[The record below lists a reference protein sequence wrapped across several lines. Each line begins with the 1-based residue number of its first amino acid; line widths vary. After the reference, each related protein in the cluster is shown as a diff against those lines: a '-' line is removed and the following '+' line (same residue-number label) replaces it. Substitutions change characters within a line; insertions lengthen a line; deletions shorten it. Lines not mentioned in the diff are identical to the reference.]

1 MTRTGRLTRYL
12 LAELWTPTLLSI
24 ALWVSLLL
32 MNQFFLLA
40 QMGLQQNVPA
50 STLGQLLLL
59 SLPKCLL
66 LAIPMGTLLGS
77 LIAVG
82 RLSADQE
89 LLALQGAGLGP
100 AYLMRPLALHGLLF
114 TTLALTMYWVVQP
127 ASVLKIREINARMI
141 RAADLVSEIRPRV
154 FFTQIP
160 GSVVFVQEVDPK
172 RRGVLDGVLLYQND
186 VGGGNEQLIVA
197 RTATVTPDATRPSGV
212 RVDFRDGTLH
222 VFKTN
227 APDVYRPSRFQQYV
241 PPAIVPPDYLMG
253 TSGKVSRAPNDMNA
267 AELAAELREA
277 KNDPDPIIRPIRER
291 SAQLEAHAR
300 VALPFACLFFALL
313 SAPLGMTRVRAGKG
327 AGFAMSIGI
336 IVAYWLIYTTLQKQA
351 LEGRL
356 PIFPALWAANGA
368 VALMALVAYSRVG
381 GRSSQFLRGWLERL
395 GLLVSTLRPGR
406 PVPRSATSDEPRT
419 TTPSSSWVPQI
430 DRYIGLTFLRHF
442 ALSLGF
448 CWLVVLLFEI
458 KSIADAL
465 PAKSSTPATQLIE
478 YFGTF
483 VPGSMGLAVPVAALI
498 GAVVTC
504 TVFARTGELTAMRAT
519 GMSARRVVASIVT
532 LTIVL
537 CLAAFLVQDRIAPGT
552 NLRAQALKDEIL
564 QRTPRTYGA
573 TPGGRWIFGTRGRLY
588 HYRLFDPELRRF
600 QGLSIYTVDLD
611 APSITSHAAAAAV
624 RWDGEGWRTD
634 AGWIWSFPPGGG
646 SGDFKRFGPNTA
658 LDIDPPEH
666 FARRERTVVREND
679 LPEQMSLEDLAVQ
692 IRALENSGFDTTR
705 LRVEWHV
712 KLARSLTPLVMVLLG
727 LPFAFRVGRRGSMYG
742 VGVALLLVL
751 AYWAAF
757 AITNALGLEGALP
770 PLVAAWA
777 PNTLFAVLGTW
788 MFSLVRT

>member
-1 MTRTGRLTRYL
+1 MARTGRLTRYL

-40 QMGLQQNVPA
+40 QLGLQQNLPA
-50 STLGQLLLL
+50 STLGLLLLL

-77 LIAVG
+77 LVAVG

-89 LLALQGAGLGP
+89 LLALQSAGLGQS
-100 AYLMRPLALHGLLF
+100 YLLRPLAIHGLLF
-114 TTLALTMYWVVQP
+114 TALALSMYWVVQP
-127 ASVLKIREINARMI
+127 ASVLKIREINAGMI
-141 RAADLVSEIRPRV
+141 RAADLVTEIRPRV
-154 FFTQIP
+154 FFTQLP
-160 GSVVFVQEVDPK
+160 GIVVFVQEVDPK
-172 RRGVLDGVLLYQND
+172 RRGVLEGVLLYQND

-197 RTATVTPDATRPSGV
+197 RSANVTKDPSRPTGV
-212 RVDFRDGTLH
+212 RVDFRDGRLH
-222 VFKTN
+222 VFKTAN
-227 APDVYRPSRFQQYV
+227 PEVYRPSSFDRYV
-241 PPAIVPPDYLMG
+241 PPAILPPDYLLG
-253 TSGKVSRAPNDMNA
+253 SSGKIGRAPNDMGPGELLDEIRNA
-267 AELAAELREA
+267 
-277 KNDPDPIIRPIRER
+277 KTDPDPIIRPLRER
-291 SAQLEAHAR
+291 SALLEANAR
-300 VALPFACLFFALL
+300 FALPFACLFFAIL
-313 SAPLGMTRVRAGKG
+313 SAPLGMTRVRSGKG

-336 IVAYWLIYTTLQKQA
+336 IVGYWLIYTTLQKQA
-351 LEGRL
+351 LEGRV
-356 PIFPALWAANGA
+356 PVIPALWAANAA
-368 VALMALVAYSRVG
+368 VALLAAVAYSRAG
-381 GRSSQFLRGWLERL
+381 GRSSQALRSLLERL
-395 GLLVSTLRPGR
+395 GTLGVALRFRRGA
-406 PVPRSATSDEPRT
+406 PRAAIAE
-419 TTPSSSWVPQI
+419 TPAIPTPTSSWIPQI
-430 DRYIGLTFLRHF
+430 HRYIGATFLRLF
-442 ALSLGF
+442 GLSLGF

-458 KSIADAL
+458 KSIADSL
-465 PAKSSTPATQLIE
+465 PANSSAPFRQIAA
-478 YFGTF
+478 YFAAFT
-483 VPGSMGLAVPVAALI
+483 PGSLGLAVPVACLI

-504 TVFARTGELTAMRAT
+504 TLFARTGELTAMRAT
-519 GMSARRVVASIVT
+519 GMSARRVVASILT

-537 CLAAFLVQDRIAPGT
+537 CLAAFLVADRIAPET

-573 TPGGRWIFGTRGRLY
+573 TPGGRWIFGTRDRLY
-588 HYRLFDPELRRF
+588 HYRFFDPELRRF
-600 QGLSIYTVDLD
+600 QGLSVFTVSFEN
-611 APSITSHAAAAAV
+611 PRITSHAAAPAV
-624 RWDGEGWRTD
+624 RWDGRGWRTD
-634 AGWIWSFPPGGG
+634 AGWVRTFPEGGG
-646 SGDFKRFGPNTA
+646 TGDFRRFSPDTS

-666 FARRERTVVREND
+666 FARRERTMIREND
-679 LPEQMSLEDLAVQ
+679 LPEQMSLEDLALQ

-770 PLVAAWA
+770 PLIAAWA
-777 PNTLFAVLGTW
+777 PNALFAVLGGW

>member
-50 STLGQLLLL
+50 ATLAQLLLL

-77 LIAVG
+77 LIGIG

-89 LLALQGAGLGP
+89 ILALQGAGLGP
-100 AYLMRPLALHGLLF
+100 AYLLRPLALHGLVF
-114 TTLALTMYWVVQP
+114 TAFALSMYWVVQP
-127 ASVLKIREINARMI
+127 ASVLKIREINAGMI

-160 GSVVFVQEVDPK
+160 GLVVFVQEVDPK
-172 RRGVLDGVLLYQND
+172 RRGVLEGVLLYQHD

-197 RTATVTPDATRPSGV
+197 RSATVTKDASRPSGV
-212 RVDFRDGTLH
+212 RVDFRDGTIH
-222 VFKTN
+222 DFKAA
-227 APDVYRPSRFQQYV
+227 APDVYRPIRFDRYV
-241 PPAIVPPDYLMG
+241 PPAMAPPDYLLG
-253 TSGKVSRAPNDMNA
+253 SSGKVGRAPSDMSA
-267 AELAAELREA
+267 GELLAEVRASRDE
-277 KNDPDPIIRPIRER
+277 PDPIIRPIRER
-291 SAQLEAHAR
+291 SARLEANAR
-300 VALPFACLFFALL
+300 LALPFACLFFSLL
-313 SAPLGMTRVRAGKG
+313 AGPLGMTRVRSGKG
-327 AGFAMSIGI
+327 AGFALSIGI
-336 IVAYWLIYTTLQKQA
+336 IVGYWLIYTTLQKQA
-351 LEGRL
+351 LEGRI
-356 PIFPALWAANGA
+356 PIAPALWAANLA
-368 VALMALVAYSRVG
+368 VALLTLLAYSGIGFV
-381 GRSSQFLRGWLERL
+381 SRGSVRAWSAVVWRRIVSVLERF
-395 GLLVSTLRPGR
+395 GKRTSSPVAVASTQ
-406 PVPRSATSDEPRT
+406 
-419 TTPSSSWVPQI
+419 SWIPQI
-430 DRYIGLTFLRHF
+430 DRYIGVAFLRLF
-442 ALSLGF
+442 GLSLGF

-458 KSIADAL
+458 KSIADSL
-465 PAKSSTPATQLIE
+465 PAKTTTPLTQLAG
-478 YFGTF
+478 YFLAF
-483 VPGSMGLAVPVAALI
+483 SPGSLGLAVPVAALI

-519 GMSARRVVASIVT
+519 GMSARRVVASIVG

-537 CLAAFLVQDRIAPGT
+537 SMAAYLVQDRIAPQT

-564 QRTPRTYGA
+564 QRSPRTYGA
-573 TPGGRWIFGTRGRLY
+573 TQGGRWIFGTKSRLY

-600 QGLSIYTVDLD
+600 QGLSVYIVDLN
-611 APSITSHAAAAAV
+611 APSISSHAVAPSV
-624 RWDGEGWRTD
+624 RWDGQGWRTD
-634 AGWIWSFPPGGG
+634 GGWIRTFPPGGG
-646 SGDFKRFGPNTA
+646 TGEFKRFGAETS

-666 FARRERTVVREND
+666 FARRERTMTREND
-679 LPEQMSLEDLAVQ
+679 LPEQMSLEDLAQQ

-705 LRVEWHV
+705 LRVDWHV
-712 KLARSLTPLVMVLLG
+712 KLARTLTPLVMVLLG

-777 PNTLFAVLGTW
+777 PNALFATLGAW